1 MSKQWNVK
9 IDEQSYDVAL
19 KGSYKLLVNGEELK
33 LRKYK
38 KKTGLVH
45 TEYEVPV
52 GTKTALLIVR
62 SMGTPQL
69 VIDNK
74 DCATGEDYVPVKLPA
89 WAYVFIVLHCIN
101 VLNGVLGVFLAV
113 AGVTITTSL
122 SCNKKLNI
130 AVRVILNLVVL
141 ILFWA
146 VVFAV
151 AFMAAGL

>member
-74 DCATGEDYVPVKLPA
+74 DCATGEDYVPVKLPV
-89 WAYVFIVLHCIN
+89 WAYIFIVLHCIN
-101 VLNGVLGVFLAV
+101 ILNGVLGVFLAA

-122 SCNKKLNI
+122 SCNKKMNI

-146 VVFAV
+146 LIFAL

>member
-74 DCATGEDYVPVKLPA
+74 DCATGEDYVPVKLPV
-89 WAYVFIVLHCIN
+89 WAYIFIVLHCIN
-101 VLNGVLGVFLAV
+101 ILNGVLGVFLAV

-122 SCNKKLNI
+122 SCNKKMNI

-146 VVFAV
+146 LIFAL